1 MIVTDRDLSNLNN
14 ISKGKSVAYVD
25 RPRLRFRG
33 ASQYKDKGRHY
44 PLGVSSTVENAL
56 RTTGW
61 SALYSTSLWGREF
74 PSLASVFLNTAWGFG
89 HDATVA
95 TVAWATNLLGISR
108 PMSRLGMVESIFAGP
123 QKRPHAIIKVPSP
136 NGGYSL
142 HEFALVAPPEVASY
156 LGQSVEFSPNTRT
169 RRARI
174 RPISPPT
181 MLSNGKIS
189 HLSALELVS
198 ILESHGEKMDFA
210 GSWKREILPSV
221 FLGKE
226 CLPEELA
233 GLYVHRET
241 GEGVLAMRGT
251 RPLNMKDWLVN
262 IRTTHGSE
270 TSHHRQALA
279 TATAAMKI
287 APNLLLAGHSKG
299 GGLAQFVSCHLS
311 LPAVTFNTVGLPPP
325 LVHPRPTSHP
335 TIEHF
340 IIRFD
345 PVSNFGGAG
354 RGATT
359 GIRGPIASL
368 RGLTQNIIGTGET
381 MHILP
386 PPADRGQIMALH
398 SLKSFKEVLREN
410 PMVIPNPTQ
419 PNRSP
424 AFSVIG
430 MLRCPDS
437 GEMLYEVNSRVF
449 HSGGRSTRKT
459 LQSKTPSLSR
469 NRTTPSSISTSTV
482 SKFL

>member
-1 MIVTDRDLSNLNN
+1 MFVSERDLLHLRN

-25 RPRLRFRG
+25 RPRRRFRG
-33 ASQYKDKGRHY
+33 EGHFKGKGRHY
-44 PLGVSSTVENAL
+44 PLRVSSTVENAL
-56 RTTGW
+56 RTMGW
-61 SALYSTSLWGREF
+61 SALYSASLWGREF
-74 PSLASVFLNTAWGFG
+74 PSLASVLLNTVWGFG
-89 HDATVA
+89 QDATA
-95 TVAWATNLLGISR
+95 EAVAWTAHLLGISR

-123 QKRPHAIIKVPSP
+123 QKRPHAIIKAPSR

-156 LGQSVEFSPNTRT
+156 LGQSIEFSPSTRT
-169 RRARI
+169 HRARI

-221 FLGKE
+221 FLGRE
-226 CLPEELA
+226 CLPDELA
-233 GLYVHRET
+233 GLYVHRGT
-241 GEGVLAMRGT
+241 GEGILAMRGT

-270 TSHHRQALA
+270 TSHHRQAIS
-279 TATAAMKI
+279 TAEAAMKI

-299 GGLAQFVSCHLS
+299 GGLAQFVSCQIG
-311 LPAVTFNTVGLPPP
+311 LPAVTFNTVGLPPS
-325 LVHPRPTSHP
+325 LVHHRSSPLP

-345 PVSNFGGAG
+345 PVSNFGGAE

-359 GIRGPIASL
+359 GIRGPLASL
-368 RGLTQNIIGTGET
+368 RGLPQNMVGTGET

-386 PPADRGQIMALH
+386 PPANRGQIISLH
-398 SLKSFKEVLREN
+398 SLRSFKEVLREN
-410 PMVIPNPTQ
+410 PMVIPTPTQ
-419 PNRSP
+419 PSRPP
-424 AFSVIG
+424 AFFVIG

-469 NRTTPSSISTSTV
+469 NRTTPSSISASTV